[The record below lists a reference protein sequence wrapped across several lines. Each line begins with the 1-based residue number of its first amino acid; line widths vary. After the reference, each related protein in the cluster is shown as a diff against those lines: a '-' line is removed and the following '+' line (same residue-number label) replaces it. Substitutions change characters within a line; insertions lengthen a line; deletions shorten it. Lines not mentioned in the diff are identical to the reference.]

1 MGCWFLG
8 LLRPLLVV
16 GLIVAGTLPALGQ
29 DPATYDIDIPAKAL
43 PEALA
48 DLAAVT
54 GLQVVYSGAQ
64 PFDRKTEAVKGRLT
78 ATDALDRMLA
88 GTGFTYSFVGANA
101 ITLAE
106 APQPQSQPAPNPV
119 TALPPVVVTGERST
133 RTLAE
138 TQSSVT
144 VITGEDLEK
153 RPDLENSNDVLDHLP
168 NVTNT
173 GTDSFAPAI
182 RGLDGTGPTNGGNA
196 FLAGVRPRLNIQV
209 DGRATTYNEVVF
221 GGVSMWDVQQVEM
234 FNGAQSTLQ
243 GRNAI
248 AGSMAIKTKDPT
260 WDYEVAGRLIGGNN
274 NFFGQSAMVS
284 GPIVDDQLAF
294 RIALDHES
302 SESFVNG
309 MQDYEGVTDPS
320 DFHSQTFRGKLL
332 LQPEAIEGFKAL
344 LTVSYSKEVG
354 PQTESLR
361 RPYHEQNTSFPAMT
375 TFAPATT
382 AGILEMS
389 YEFNENLTLENTTSI
404 ADLNVWR
411 EAEPFGGNMKING
424 TEFQT
429 EQRLR
434 FNALEGRLKGVTG
447 IYFYRETQHDEIDIG
462 PAEFD
467 DKTTTAAGFAE
478 ATLST
483 FDAAIDFTLG
493 GRVEWERRYRKD
505 TEGTLFPVDLDE
517 EQVVFLPKVGVAW
530 HANDDLTF
538 GIVGYR
544 GYNGGGAGINFDF
557 PFTSYVYEP
566 EYVWTGEIYTRA
578 QLDDD
583 RIQLSANLF
592 YSDYQDIQLPVLLTP
607 VSTIVINAPHAR
619 TFGAE
624 IGAKWLPV
632 PELELF
638 GNVGLL
644 KTEILDGGEAEDIDG
659 NDLPRAPVFTLDV
672 GGNYT
677 HWTGIEFG
685 ANLRYSGA
693 YFSDIVNDSRAK
705 IHPYWSANAQ
715 LGYRID
721 GVHIFAFVD
730 NILDATEPVML
741 FTADDS
747 AVIQHPRTFGAGLEL
762 QF

>member
-1 MGCWFLG
+1 MGCWFQG
-8 LLRPLLVV
+8 LLRALLVV
-16 GLIVAGTLPALGQ
+16 GLMVAGAAPALAQ
-29 DPATYDIDIPAKAL
+29 DPATYDIDIAAKPL

-64 PFDRKTEAVKGRLT
+64 PFDRSTQAVKGKLT
-78 ATDALDRMLA
+78 APEALDRMLA
-88 GTGFTYSFVGANA
+88 GTGFTYRFVGDNA

-106 APQPQSQPAPNPV
+106 APAPQGQTQDTV

-144 VITGEDLEK
+144 VITAEDLEK
-153 RPDLENSNDVLDHLP
+153 RPDLDNSNDVLDHLP

-221 GGVSMWDVQQVEM
+221 GGVSMWDVEQVEM

-260 WDYEVAGRLIGGNN
+260 WDYEVGGRLIGGNDHL
-274 NFFGQSAMVS
+274 FGQSAMVS

-302 SESFVNG
+302 SESFVKG
-309 MQDYEGVTDPS
+309 MEDYPGVTDPS

-332 LQPEAIEGFKAL
+332 FQPEAIEGFKAL
-344 LTVSYSKEVG
+344 LTVSYTKEVG
-354 PQTESLR
+354 PQTESLG
-361 RPYHEQNTSFPAMT
+361 RPYREQNTSFPAMT
-375 TFAPATT
+375 TFAPSTT
-382 AGILEMS
+382 AGILETS
-389 YEFNENLTLENTTSI
+389 YEVNENFTLENTTSL

-411 EAEPFGGNMKING
+411 EAEPSGGNMKING
-424 TEFQT
+424 TEVAT

-434 FNALEGRLKGVTG
+434 FKGLEGRLAGVTG
-447 IYFYRETQHDEIDIG
+447 IYFYRETQHDKIDIG

-467 DKTTTAAGFAE
+467 DKTTTAAGFGE

-483 FDAAIDFTLG
+483 FEGVIDFTLG

-505 TEGTLFPVDLDE
+505 TDGDLFPVDLDE
-517 EQVVFLPKVGVAW
+517 EQVVFLPKAGVAW

-538 GIVGYR
+538 GVVGYR

-557 PFTSYVYEP
+557 PFTSYTYKP

-578 QLDDD
+578 ELDGDRLQLTGN
-583 RIQLSANLF
+583 IF
-592 YSDYQDIQLPVLLTP
+592 YSDYKDIQLPVLLTP

-624 IGAKWLPV
+624 IGAKWLPM

-638 GNVGLL
+638 GNIGLL
-644 KTEILDGGEAEDIDG
+644 KTEILDGGRADDIEG
-659 NDLPRAPVFTLDV
+659 NDLPRSPAFTLDV

-685 ANLRYSGA
+685 ANLRYSES
-693 YFSDIVNDSRAK
+693 YYSDIVNDGRAK
-705 IHPYWSANAQ
+705 IDPYWSANAQ

-721 GVHIFAFVD
+721 GVHVFAFVD
-730 NILDATEPVML
+730 NIFDATEPVMK
-741 FTADDS
+741 FTSDDS